1 MSIVS
6 TRQEIADPIPV
17 PQEPARPASHPSISI
32 VVPVVERSRDVK
44 EVYRAYSS
52 ILVQLSQTFEFIF
65 VVDGGDSA
73 VVNSLKNLQ
82 SENRI
87 SKVIA
92 LPYCFGES
100 TALAVGFEHASG
112 EIIIT
117 LPAYFQTVPEG
128 IEKILHQLN
137 QGYDLVV
144 TRRWPRLDTWL
155 NRIQTR
161 GFHALAHRL
170 TGIALHDLG
179 CGLRGMKRQVAQEVS
194 IYGDLHRFLPLL
206 AHQKGFRLIEI
217 DIPQHPADGNQRIYR
232 PGVYLRRILDLLTVV
247 FLFKFTKKP
256 LRFFGLIGSG
266 LFASGFI
273 VSSLLALEKLLG
285 VTALADR
292 PLLILGVLLM
302 VLGVQVGSIGL
313 LGEII
318 IFTHARKVKDYT
330 IRRFLR

>member
-6 TRQEIADPIPV
+6 TKQSMADSVQI
-17 PQEPARPASHPSISI
+17 PQESLLPPNPFISI
-32 VVPVVERSRDVK
+32 VVPVVERSQDV
-44 EVYRAYSS
+44 EAVYHAYST
-52 ILVQLSQTFEFIF
+52 ILAQLSSTFEFIF
-65 VVDGGDSA
+65 VIDGGDST
-73 VVNSLKNLQ
+73 VVKTLEKLQ
-82 SENRI
+82 SERSSVKI
-87 SKVIA
+87 IP
-92 LPYCFGES
+92 LPYDFGES
-100 TALAVGFEHASG
+100 MALTVGFEQATG
-112 EIIIT
+112 EIIVT

-128 IEKILHQLN
+128 IEKVLTLLN

-144 TRRWPRLDTWL
+144 TRRWPRIDTWF

-161 GFHALAHRL
+161 AFHSLANRL
-170 TGIALHDLG
+170 TGIVLNDLG
-179 CGLRGMKRQVAQEVS
+179 SGLRGMKRQVSKEVS

-206 AHQKGFRLIEI
+206 AHQKGFRLVEV
-217 DIPQHPADGNQRIYR
+217 DIPQHPADGKQRIYR

-266 LFASGFI
+266 LFALGFV
-273 VSSLLALEKLLG
+273 VSSLLALERIFG

-292 PLLILGVLLM
+292 PLLVLGVLLM

-330 IRRFLR
+330 IRKFLR

>member
-1 MSIVS
+1 M
-6 TRQEIADPIPV
+6 ADSVQI
-17 PQEPARPASHPSISI
+17 PQESLVPPKPSISI
-32 VVPVVERSRDVK
+32 VVPVVERSQDV
-44 EVYRAYSS
+44 EAVYHAYST
-52 ILVQLSQTFEFIF
+52 ILAQLSSTFEFIF
-65 VVDGGDSA
+65 VIDGGDST
-73 VVNSLKNLQ
+73 VVQTLEKLQ
-82 SENRI
+82 SEKSSI
-87 SKVIA
+87 KIIT
-92 LPYCFGES
+92 LPYNFGES
-100 TALAVGFEHASG
+100 MALTVGFEQATG
-112 EIIIT
+112 EIIVT

-128 IEKILHQLN
+128 IEKVLNLLN

-144 TRRWPRLDTWL
+144 TRRWPRIDKWF

-161 GFHALAHRL
+161 AFHSLANQL
-170 TGIALHDLG
+170 TGIVLNDFG
-179 CGLRGMKRQVAQEVS
+179 SGLRGMKRQVIKEVS
-194 IYGDLHRFLPLL
+194 IYGDLHRFFPLL
-206 AHQKGFRLIEI
+206 AYQKGFRLVEI
-217 DIPQHPADGNQRIYR
+217 DIPQHPADGKQRIYR

-266 LFASGFI
+266 LFAAGFG
-273 VSSLLALEKLLG
+273 VSSLLALEKIFG

-330 IRRFLR
+330 IQKFLK